1 MDKDLSKV
9 KRDLRKLLRSQPLA
23 VLATQNQ
30 GQPYASLVAF
40 ASSDDLKSLYFATT
54 RSTRKYANLSG
65 DSRVAMLVDNR
76 SNKASDFRWA
86 MAATAT
92 GTAKEV
98 DPAREGART
107 GTLPCQTSPSEGFC
121 PFAHLCLLR
130 DPGPDFFRRHPLSER
145 GGGSHQT
152 MKLVL
157 SLHEITRRDRAR
169 IGGKGFALAMMQRRG
184 LHVPEALCI
193 STEAYHGVCD
203 INRPA
208 GSDAHGALPQTL

>member
-1 MDKDLSKV
+1 MDKDLSKI
-9 KRDLRKLLRSQPLA
+9 KRDLGKLLQSQPLA

-92 GTAKEV
+92 GTAEEV
-98 DPAREGART
+98 DSRERESALDLY
-107 GTLPCQTSPSEGFC
+107 LPNIP
-121 PFAHLCLLR
+121 
-130 DPGPDFFRRHPLSER
+130 
-145 GGGSHQT
+145 
-152 MKLVL
+152 
-157 SLHEITRRDRAR
+157 I
-169 IGGKGFALAMMQRRG
+169 
-184 LHVPEALCI
+184 
-193 STEAYHGVCD
+193 
-203 INRPA
+203 
-208 GSDAHGALPQTL
+208 